1 MTLPATRPDLDWT
14 VSAAAPAMSL
24 AGGTLRFGQA
34 ERVQEHLDPGIKV
47 VLVLD
52 GDLRYS
58 VRGAPATRVS
68 GPSLHL
74 SLCRDAMS
82 MEHEF
87 DAGRALRF
95 VSLRTSLDQL
105 RAAFA
110 MEPAELAALLRAPR
124 GGLPYADANLRVD
137 HALLALGHQMLACPM
152 QGALKR
158 MYLSAKS
165 LELAAL
171 AFNALRPARAGAAQS
186 GLSRGDAE
194 RLHHARDLLL
204 SDLQDPPSLPELARR
219 AGVNVNKLTTGFRK
233 LFGQSVYA
241 FVRERRMEQAHA
253 LLAAGALTV
262 SEAAYACGY
271 TDSHFTKAFQRR
283 YGVLPSSLAS
293 RN

>member
-1 MTLPATRPDLDWT
+1 
-14 VSAAAPAMSL
+14 MSL

-34 ERVQEHLDPGIKV
+34 EQVHEDLDPGLKL

-58 VRGAPATRVS
+58 VRGAPATHVS

-74 SLCRDAMS
+74 SLCQDPTDMV
-82 MEHEF
+82 HEF
-87 DAGRALRF
+87 GAGRALRF
-95 VSLRTSLDQL
+95 VSLRTSLDHL
-105 RAAFA
+105 RGAFA
-110 MEPAELAALLRAPR
+110 MEPAELGSLLQAPR
-124 GGLPYADANLRVD
+124 GELPYADANLRVND
-137 HALLALGHQMLACPM
+137 ALLALGHQMLACSM
-152 QGALKR
+152 QGALRR
-158 MYLSAKS
+158 MYLSGKA

-171 AFNALRPARAGAAQS
+171 AFNALQPVREGRAAC
-186 GLSRGDAE
+186 GLPRGDVE

-204 SDLQDPPSLPELARR
+204 GDLQDPPSLPELARL
-219 AGVNVNKLTTGFRK
+219 AGINVNKLTTGFRK

-241 FVRERRMEQAHA
+241 FVRERRMERAHA
-253 LLAAGALTV
+253 WLAAGALTV

-283 YGVLPSSLAS
+283 YGVLPSNLAA

>member
-1 MTLPATRPDLDWT
+1 M
-14 VSAAAPAMSL
+14 PAMSL

-34 ERVQEHLDPGIKV
+34 ERVHEHLDPGLKL

-52 GDLRYS
+52 GDLRYR
-58 VRGAPATRVS
+58 VRDAPATHVS
-68 GPSLHL
+68 GPSLHM
-74 SLCRDAMS
+74 SLCQDGMG

-87 DAGRALRF
+87 GAGRALRF
-95 VSLRTSLDQL
+95 VSLRTSLDHL
-105 RAAFA
+105 RGAFA
-110 MEPAELAALLRAPR
+110 MEPAELGLLLHSPR
-124 GGLPYADANLRVD
+124 GGLPYAEANLRVNP
-137 HALLALGHQMLACPM
+137 ALLSLGQQMLACPM

-158 MYLSAKS
+158 MYLSAKA

-171 AFNALRPARAGAAQS
+171 AFNGLQPARPGVAQE
-186 GLSRGDAE
+186 GLSRGDAD

-204 SDLQDPPSLPELARR
+204 ADLQDPPSLPELARL
-219 AGVNVNKLTTGFRK
+219 AGTNVNKLTTGFRK
-233 LFGQSVYA
+233 LFGLSVYA

-271 TDSHFTKAFQRR
+271 TDSHFTKAFRHR
-283 YGVLPSSLAS
+283 YGVLPSSLVP

>member
-1 MTLPATRPDLDWT
+1 MPATRPDLDWT
-14 VSAAAPAMSL
+14 VSAATPAMSL
-24 AGGTLRFGQA
+24 AGGTLCFGQA
-34 ERVQEHLDPGIKV
+34 ERVHEHLDPGLKL

-58 VRGAPATRVS
+58 VRGAPATQVS
-68 GPSLHL
+68 GPSLHM
-74 SLCRDAMS
+74 SLCQDAMG

-87 DAGRALRF
+87 GAGRALRF

-105 RAAFA
+105 RGAFA
-110 MEPAELAALLRAPR
+110 MEPAELSALLQAPR
-124 GGLPYADANLRVD
+124 GGLPYADANLRVN

-158 MYLSAKS
+158 MYLSGKA

-171 AFNALRPARAGAAQS
+171 AFNALLPARAGVAES

-204 SDLQDPPSLPELARR
+204 ADLQDPPSLPELARR
-219 AGVNVNKLTTGFRK
+219 VGVNVNKLTTGFRK

-262 SEAAYACGY
+262 SEAAYTCGY

-283 YGVLPSSLAS
+283 YGVLPSSLVA

>member
-1 MTLPATRPDLDWT
+1 
-14 VSAAAPAMSL
+14 MSL

-34 ERVQEHLDPGIKV
+34 ERVHEDLDPGLKL

-58 VRGAPATRVS
+58 VRGAPATHVS

-74 SLCRDAMS
+74 SLCQDPMD
-82 MEHEF
+82 MVHEF
-87 DAGRALRF
+87 GAGRALRF
-95 VSLRTSLDQL
+95 VSLRTSLDHL
-105 RAAFA
+105 RGSFA
-110 MEPAELAALLRAPR
+110 MEPAELGSLLQAPR
-124 GGLPYADANLRVD
+124 GQQPYADANLRVND
-137 HALLALGHQMLACPM
+137 ALLALGHQMLACSM

-158 MYLSAKS
+158 MYLSGKA

-171 AFNALRPARAGAAQS
+171 AFNALQPAREGGAACV
-186 GLSRGDAE
+186 LPRGDAE

-204 SDLQDPPSLPELARR
+204 ADLQEPPSLPELARL
-219 AGVNVNKLTTGFRK
+219 AGINVNKLTTGFRK

-253 LLAAGALTV
+253 WLAAGALTV

-283 YGVLPSSLAS
+283 YGVLPSSLAT